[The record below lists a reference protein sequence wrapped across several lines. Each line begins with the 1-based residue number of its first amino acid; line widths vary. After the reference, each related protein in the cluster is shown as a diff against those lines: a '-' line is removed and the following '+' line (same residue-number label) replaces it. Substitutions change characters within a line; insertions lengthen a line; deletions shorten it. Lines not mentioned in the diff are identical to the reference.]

1 MWDHPRSVAA
11 AAWRVR
17 AWGTVA
23 AGLVALAVPLPLTA
37 EETAVAEGK
46 AVFEYTVNGQT
57 WRVTRR
63 VAEGSELPGEG
74 FCPPD
79 CIQPVAPVR
88 NIRAAG
94 ELEVLE
100 FLSGPAAEGK
110 GVVIDARFPEAFA
123 AGTIPGAVNVPW
135 ATLDPENAFRN
146 DILVAL
152 GAVPAGG
159 GAFDFA
165 EAVPLVLF
173 CDGPASDQ
181 SVRAIRFLREAGYPV
196 EKLLYYRGGLRD
208 WQMLGLSVALMQDG
222 AAGAAGGEP

>member
-1 MWDHPRSVAA
+1 MWGHSTPGSGANRRIRNGVAGA
-11 AAWRVR
+11 AVLL
-17 AWGTVA
+17 
-23 AGLVALAVPLPLTA
+23 GLAFPLALAA
-37 EETAVAEGK
+37 EETAVSEGQ

-100 FLSGPAAEGK
+100 FLSGPAAEGN
-110 GVVIDARFPEAFA
+110 GVVIDARFPEEFA
-123 AGTIPGAVNVPW
+123 GGTIPGAVNVPW

-152 GAVPAGG
+152 GAVPMGG
-159 GAFDFA
+159 GTFDFA
-165 EAVPLVLF
+165 AAVPLVVF
-173 CDGPASDQ
+173 CNGPASDQ
-181 SVRAIRFLREAGYPV
+181 SVKAIRFLREAGYPV
-196 EKLLYYRGGLRD
+196 DKLLYYRGGLRD
-208 WQMLGLSVALMQDG
+208 WQMLGLTVAQMQD
-222 AAGAAGGEP
+222 AAATAAGGEP